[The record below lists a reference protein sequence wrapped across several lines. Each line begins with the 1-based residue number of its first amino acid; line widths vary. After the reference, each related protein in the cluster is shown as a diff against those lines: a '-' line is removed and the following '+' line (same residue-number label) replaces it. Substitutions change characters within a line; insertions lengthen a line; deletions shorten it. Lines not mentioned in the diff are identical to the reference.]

1 MPRVKTKPPSP
12 PSNASPLPAI
22 AAKTVDVLTLEEAAA
37 YLRTS
42 PEEVLRLVREQ
53 GLPGRRVGE
62 DYRFLKAAVQDWL
75 RAPRSNADKQ
85 AFWQTHF
92 GALEGDP
99 HLKEMLQQIYRQR
112 GRPEAEE

>member
-1 MPRVKTKPPSP
+1 V
-12 PSNASPLPAI
+12 
-22 AAKTVDVLTLEEAAA
+22 KTVDVLTLEEAAA

-62 DYRFLKAAVQDWL
+62 DYRFLTVAVQDWL
-75 RAPRSNADKQ
+75 RTPASQTDKQ
-85 AFWQTHF
+85 PFWQTHY
-92 GALEGDP
+92 GALKGDP
-99 HLKEMLQQIYRQR
+99 HLEEMIQEIYRQR